1 MNTKI
6 MKILLIILLLFFIF
20 LLVANIITLCAIKQL
35 IDLSIHYGSTGIGI
49 DLMISD
55 KITPVSIVGIIIS
68 TVGIGFCII
77 VLFNAYKVQF
87 SYTKDEIAAKVG
99 AMKQARKERKES
111 AQRERNERK
120 KAKLEDELKKLD
132 K

>member
-1 MNTKI
+1 
-6 MKILLIILLLFFIF
+6 LFFIF

-132 K
+132 DNQK

>member
-1 MNTKI
+1 MNTKT

-68 TVGIGFCII
+68 TIGIGFCII

-87 SYTKDEIAAKVG
+87 SYTKEEIAAKVA
-99 AMKQARKERKES
+99 AMKQARQERKES